1 MKFSSRHV
9 LLLAALAVESCHAF
23 VSQKPSFAL
32 SNVNRQVI
40 HQESCSAVQT
50 SSRTALAMSFF
61 EDFVASSDEKT
72 RKADNDKYLAQLQG
86 RVDRINGLEASVE
99 DLGDDELQAKTAEFK
114 KRLADGED
122 INGSLLEEAFAVVRE
137 AAW

>member
-1 MKFSSRHV
+1 MKFSTRHV
-9 LLLAALAVESCHAF
+9 LLMAALAYESCHAF

-32 SNVNRQVI
+32 SSVNRHLI
-40 HQESCSAVQT
+40 HQDSCSPVQT
-50 SSRTALAMSFF
+50 SNTALSSSFF
-61 EDFVASSDEKT
+61 EGLVSDEKT
-72 RKADNDKYLAQLQG
+72 RKEDNDKYLAQLQG
-86 RVDRINGLEASVE
+86 RVDRINGLEASIE

-122 INGSLLEEAFAVVRE
+122 INGPLLEEAFAVVRE